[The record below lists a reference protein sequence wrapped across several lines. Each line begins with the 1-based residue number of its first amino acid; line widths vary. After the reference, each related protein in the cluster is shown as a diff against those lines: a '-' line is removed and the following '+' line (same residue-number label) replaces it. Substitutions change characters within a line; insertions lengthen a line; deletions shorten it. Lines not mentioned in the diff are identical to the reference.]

1 MILPPE
7 YAWLE
12 LVVIGAVAVF
22 VADLIGNF
30 IDFRGRFANALT
42 TAIVFAVLFGLS
54 IYLRYGTVLLM
65 KWGFAVVRTPTL

>member
-30 IDFRGRFANALT
+30 IDFHGRFANALT
-42 TAIVFAVLFGLS
+42 TAIVFAILFGLS
-54 IYLRYGTVLLM
+54 IHLRYGTVMLM
-65 KWGFAVVRTPTL
+65 KWGFAVVRPAP

>member
-30 IDFRGRFANALT
+30 IDFHGRFANALT
-42 TAIVFAVLFGLS
+42 TAIVFVVLFGLS
-54 IYLRYGTVLLM
+54 IHLRYGTVLLM
-65 KWGFAVVRTPTL
+65 KWGFAVMKTPPA